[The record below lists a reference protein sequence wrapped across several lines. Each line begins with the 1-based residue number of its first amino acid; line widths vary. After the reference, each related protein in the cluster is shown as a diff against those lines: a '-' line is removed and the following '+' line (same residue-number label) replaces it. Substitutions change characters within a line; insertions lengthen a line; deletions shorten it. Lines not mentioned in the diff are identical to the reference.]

1 MRTVWA
7 ILRLRHPLL
16 ASKVVMQDYEDISFV
31 YVPMF
36 NFKPM
41 ASTHISFRYTPRGS
55 VDDVLQDAD
64 DNLEYRSAS
73 KDG

>member
-1 MRTVWA
+1 
-7 ILRLRHPLL
+7 
-16 ASKVVMQDYEDISFV
+16 MQDYEDISFV

-36 NFKPM
+36 NFEPM